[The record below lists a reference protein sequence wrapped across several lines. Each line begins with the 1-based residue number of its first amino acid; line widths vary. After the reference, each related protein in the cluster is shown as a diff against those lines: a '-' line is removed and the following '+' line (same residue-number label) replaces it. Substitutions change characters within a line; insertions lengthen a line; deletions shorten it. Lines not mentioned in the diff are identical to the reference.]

1 MSAKNKGGRP
11 RSYTAEQVE
20 DAIDR
25 VEARGDIADCASV
38 KDVMHEELGVS
49 PGIDSAIL
57 KDEIE
62 RICHLRAEEKARL
75 LVAKLP
81 DPAKGAAT
89 GVGNEVAR
97 AVTAVLAEQFD
108 QLNEESRK
116 REGEIEA
123 DLRLFRRRVQGLE
136 AQIAIHEA
144 STATLEEENLN
155 LADQLAAKDTE
166 ITALNAQIVQ
176 LGRDGDLEGRFVE
189 IVRDFLAG
197 NMQKGRDHEL
207 NPSA

>member
-11 RSYTAEQVE
+11 RSYTSEQVE

-38 KDVMHEELGVS
+38 KGVMHEELGVS
-49 PGIDSAIL
+49 PGIDLTIL

-62 RICHLRAEEKARL
+62 RLCHLRAEEKAGL

-116 REGEIEA
+116 RESEIES

-155 LADQLAAKDTE
+155 LADTE